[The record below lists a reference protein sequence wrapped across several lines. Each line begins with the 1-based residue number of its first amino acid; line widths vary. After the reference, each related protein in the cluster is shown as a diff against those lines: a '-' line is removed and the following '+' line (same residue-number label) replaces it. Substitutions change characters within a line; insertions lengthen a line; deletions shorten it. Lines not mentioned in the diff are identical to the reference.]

1 MEIFTTFLQ
10 LAKLTKALR
19 LLIKKFKIF
28 NSCRRHLR
36 TSTKTSWC
44 LEQYRSVSKK
54 RNFYSQI
61 KVPAAMEIQLQ
72 AVMNQNVAQ
81 EVIGLGQNQNQ
92 AQNQEKDP
100 PWSKWMNFK
109 KRTVL
114 KTFTQIQL
122 LYQSS
127 QIWILHVYYKCKVQ
141 N

>member
-1 MEIFTTFLQ
+1 
-10 LAKLTKALR
+10 
-19 LLIKKFKIF
+19 
-28 NSCRRHLR
+28 
-36 TSTKTSWC
+36 
-44 LEQYRSVSKK
+44 
-54 RNFYSQI
+54 
-61 KVPAAMEIQLQ
+61 MEIQLQ